1 MTNII
6 NLDPTTWCKQ
16 DWRDAYE
23 SHCASSKQP
32 LSKQEYYA
40 TVMANAERLKPI
52 LQPLS
57 DELRNKWTNGWR
69 NAVVW
74 AKKRKCD
81 FNGVALENSRPEIN
95 LEELQNDVRDLQWEM
110 MLKKGA

>member
-6 NLDPTTWCKQ
+6 NLDPTTWSKQ

-23 SHCASSKQP
+23 SHCATAKQP
-32 LSKQEYYA
+32 LGKKEYYA
-40 TVMANAERLKPI
+40 TVMANAERLKPV

-57 DELRNKWTNGWR
+57 DELRDKWTNGWR

-74 AKKRKCD
+74 AKKRKC
-81 FNGVALENSRPEIN
+81 NQWGQSLENSRPQVDIDA
-95 LEELQNDVRDLQWEM
+95 LANDVKDIQWQLVIKEQ
-110 MLKKGA
+110 